1 MAPVAR
7 PLASS
12 SMRCTY
18 ELGRISQRPVF
29 SAMRMAVASELD
41 FAPTSQANARQKP
54 QLMQALRPGRG
65 CERIAMGAGKGCQ
78 PSLRAARSKSTPLDF
93 TGSGGMGYGLER
105 GESNGLAPA
114 WPETPISHSTLV

>member
-29 SAMRMAVASELD
+29 SAMGMAAASELD
-41 FAPTSQANARQKP
+41 FAPTSQANPRQKP
-54 QLMQALRPGRG
+54 QFMHALRPGRG
-65 CERIAMGAGKGCQ
+65 CERIAIGAGNGFQ
-78 PSLRAARSKSTPLDF
+78 PSLRPARSKITPPDF
-93 TGSGGMGYGLER
+93 TGNGGIG
-105 GESNGLAPA
+105 
-114 WPETPISHSTLV
+114 